1 MRPSKIDISK
11 LVPTKNL
18 RGDDEEDTVLLN
30 EMLREA
36 KAFVSNFRWSR
47 SIVESFV
54 SEVAIGGVVAVFLLR
69 IEPASPEV
77 DAQLWVIVGDLP
89 PAYLVTDQAPNGE
102 AALRLYI
109 GEMRRWVDAVKNHL
123 ELENVIPVEARP
135 TAENADALE
144 KRLDYIEYHI
154 LDDD

>member
-1 MRPSKIDISK
+1 MRPSKLDTSK

-36 KAFVSNFRWSR
+36 EAFVSKFPWCR
-47 SIVESFV
+47 SIAESCV
-54 SEVAIGGVVAVFLLR
+54 SEVAIGGVVAAFLFR

-77 DAQLWVIVGDLP
+77 DDQLWVIVGDLP
-89 PAYLVTDQAPNGE
+89 PAYLVTDQAPDGE
-102 AALRLYI
+102 TALRLYI
-109 GEMRRWVDAVKNHL
+109 GEMRRWVEAAKNRL
-123 ELENVIPVEARP
+123 YVDNLIPVEAPP

-144 KRLDYIEYHI
+144 TRLDYIESRI
-154 LDDD
+154 LEDD